1 MQLNLNES
9 NKNYLTTEI
18 ENEYLPKKDELKNIF
33 LMNET
38 IFGNNFYIQL
48 EDKYDNFK
56 TRTIY
61 LVNELIETGKLNN
74 FLEIVREKYS
84 LFADKINIPQLELI
98 QILNANFEDNRE
110 ILLSTYRSSM
120 PNRILRI
127 QDPEDAT
134 KLISQ
139 LRIGMPQQQTYSYI
153 EKFVGYLLRKELGSL
168 FITSLKQWVKKNIE
182 NYEGLEELLSQEE
195 NDRKQQNSFL
205 IVAISS
211 KGKSYIMKAW
221 KMIDPYKNGKPYS
234 NCYQLTIKKNQKKDE
249 FTAEITIKGDLSNF
263 SKELKKFIDQ
273 CENLKQ
279 IQIFLPDKLMYHA
292 VDYHDLS
299 LGEGDWKTKLGE
311 QYEVI
316 IRSLDRLQLSNKHA
330 LKQKWLNKGKI
341 FQQRWEELAGSIFI
355 NSDDKADYETFDR
368 RLNNDPELIAVYFT
382 NVIEVKQ
389 LKDHI
394 LLSGIPL
401 ALWIREQLPDNNQD
415 TIDNCII
422 NILRTQQLKDLPVQV
437 KIEKG
442 KNTII
447 SKHLCLLWDDPNL
460 LPPQQNLTDT
470 KL

>member
-1 MQLNLNES
+1 MVLCESIVRYLKEEILTYYDDDEKIKAIFTSHQETFDLGFYTRISGNDLNTKIINL
-9 NKNYLTTEI
+9 I
-18 ENEYLPKKDELKNIF
+18 
-33 LMNET
+33 
-38 IFGNNFYIQL
+38 
-48 EDKYDNFK
+48 
-56 TRTIY
+56 
-61 LVNELIETGKLNN
+61 NELIIKNKVQD
-74 FLEIVREKYS
+74 FVRIIREEYKYN
-84 LFADKINIPQLELI
+84 LFANDLPQKELI
-98 QILNANFEDNRE
+98 QVLNDNFEDNRE
-110 ILLSTYRSSM
+110 ILLKAYQLHKCEVKGIES
-120 PNRILRI
+120 PKN
-127 QDPEDAT
+127 AT
-134 KLISQ
+134 ELING
-139 LRIGMPQQQTYSYI
+139 LTIPKKEKQTHSYM
-153 EKFVGYLLRKELGSL
+153 EKFVGYLLLIELNLSLSLKIKNSLKEWAKENIKNYDKLKELL
-168 FITSLKQWVKKNIE
+168 IQE
-182 NYEGLEELLSQEE
+182 NEE
-195 NDRKQQNSFL
+195 RKQQNSFL
-205 IVAISS
+205 IVKISS
-211 KGKSYIMKAW
+211 KGRSYIMNAW
-221 KMIDPYKNGKPYS
+221 EMIDPYKHGRNYS
-234 NCYQLTIKKNQKKDE
+234 TCKQVTIQKKDRV
-249 FTAEITIKGDLSNF
+249 TAEITIKKDLSNF

>member
-1 MQLNLNES
+1 MLNES
-9 NKNYLTTEI
+9 DKNYLITEI
-18 ENEYLPKKDELKNIF
+18 ENKYLREKDELKNIF
-33 LMNET
+33 LMNKT

-48 EDKYDNFK
+48 EDKYDNFR
-56 TRTIY
+56 TRTVY

-74 FLEIVREKYS
+74 FLKIVREKYS

-98 QILNANFEDNRE
+98 QILNANFKDNRE

-120 PNRILRI
+120 PKRMLPI

-139 LRIGMPQQQTYSYI
+139 LTIPIPQQQTYTYI
-153 EKFVGYLLRKELGSL
+153 EKFVGYLLDLCLPLSSL
-168 FITSLKQWVKKNIE
+168 NEWAEKNI
-182 NYEGLEELLSQEE
+182 NNLEKLKKLLIQEKE
-195 NDRKQQNSFL
+195 DRKQQNSFL

-211 KGKSYIMKAW
+211 SKGRSYIMKAW
-221 KMIDPYKNGKPYS
+221 EMIDPYKDGKPYLE
-234 NCYQLTIKKNQKKDE
+234 CIQLKIQKNQKKDE

-299 LGEGDWKTKLGE
+299 LGEGDWKIKLGE
-311 QYEVI
+311 QYELV
-316 IRSLDRLQLSNKHA
+316 IRSLDRLQLSNKHV

-355 NSDDKADYETFDR
+355 NSDDKDEYETFDR
-368 RLNNDPELIAVYFT
+368 RLNNDPRLIAVYFT
-382 NVIEVKQ
+382 NFIEVKQ

-415 TIDNCII
+415 TQDTIDNII
-422 NILRTQQLKDLPVQV
+422 NILKTQQLKDLPVQV

-460 LPPQQNLTDT
+460 LPPEQNLTDT
-470 KL
+470 KI